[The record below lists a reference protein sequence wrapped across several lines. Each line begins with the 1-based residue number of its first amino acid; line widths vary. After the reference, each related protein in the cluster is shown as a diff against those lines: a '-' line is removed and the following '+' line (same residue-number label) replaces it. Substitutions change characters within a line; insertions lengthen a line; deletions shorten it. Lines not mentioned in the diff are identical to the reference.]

1 MQYQLV
7 RFCKM
12 AYSAT
17 ITSKGQITIPRA
29 ARQALNSSTVD
40 IEVQGN
46 LVILRP
52 VQSVA
57 GSLAAYQRGD
67 GAESFEEI
75 RAKVWQEVADEKT
88 GKPS

>member
-1 MQYQLV
+1 
-7 RFCKM
+7 M

-57 GSLAAYQRGD
+57 GTLAAYSR
-67 GAESFEEI
+67 GAENFEEI
-75 RAKVWQEVADEKT
+75 KDRVWQEVADEKT
-88 GKPS
+88 GKSS

>member
-1 MQYQLV
+1 
-7 RFCKM
+7 M

-52 VQSVA
+52 VQSV
-57 GSLAAYQRGD
+57 GGVLSAYARGTED
-67 GAESFEEI
+67 YEEI
-75 RAKVWQEVADEKT
+75 RDKVWQEVADEKAD
-88 GKPS
+88 KPS

>member
-1 MQYQLV
+1 
-7 RFCKM
+7 M
-12 AYSAT
+12 AFLAT

-57 GSLAAYQRGD
+57 GSLAAYQRGAD
-67 GAESFEEI
+67 TIESI
-75 RAKVWQEVADEKT
+75 RDKVWQEVADEKA

>member
-1 MQYQLV
+1 
-7 RFCKM
+7 M

-57 GSLAAYQRGD
+57 ASLAAYRGN
-67 GAESFEEI
+67 AENIGEI
-75 RAKVWQEVADEKT
+75 RDKVWQEVADEKAC
-88 GKPS
+88 KSS

>member
-1 MQYQLV
+1 
-7 RFCKM
+7 M
-12 AYSAT
+12 AFSAT

-52 VQSVA
+52 VQSVG
-57 GSLAAYQRGD
+57 GSLAAYGRGIEPFND
-67 GAESFEEI
+67 I
-75 RAKVWQEVADEKT
+75 RDTVWQEVADEKA
-88 GKPS
+88 GNPS

>member
-1 MQYQLV
+1 
-7 RFCKM
+7 M

-17 ITSKGQITIPRA
+17 ITSKGQVTIPRA
-29 ARQALNSSTVD
+29 ARQALNSTAVD
-40 IEVQGN
+40 IEIQGN

-57 GSLAAYQRGD
+57 GSLAAYRS
-67 GAESFEEI
+67 GAEGFAEI
-75 RAKVWQEVADEKT
+75 RDEVWQGVADEKA

>member
-1 MQYQLV
+1 
-7 RFCKM
+7 M
-12 AYSAT
+12 AFTAT

-52 VQSVA
+52 IQSVA
-57 GSLAAYQRGD
+57 GSLAAYRSADENFG
-67 GAESFEEI
+67 EI
-75 RAKVWQEVADEKT
+75 RDKVWQEVADEKA
-88 GKPS
+88 GKPT

>member
-1 MQYQLV
+1 
-7 RFCKM
+7 M
-12 AYSAT
+12 AFSAT

-57 GSLAAYQRGD
+57 GSLAAYRRAD
-67 GAESFEEI
+67 ESFGEI
-75 RAKVWQEVADEKT
+75 RDKVWQEVADEKA
-88 GKPS
+88 GKPP

>member
-1 MQYQLV
+1 MT
-7 RFCKM
+7 
-12 AYSAT
+12 YSAT

-29 ARQALNSSTVD
+29 ARQALNSTTVD

-57 GSLAAYQRGD
+57 GSLAVYNR

-75 RAKVWQEVADEKT
+75 RSKVWQEVSDEKA
-88 GKPS
+88 GKAS

>member
-1 MQYQLV
+1 MSYP
-7 RFCKM
+7 
-12 AYSAT
+12 AT

-29 ARQALNSSTVD
+29 ARQALNSTTVD
-40 IEVQGN
+40 IEIQGN

-57 GSLAAYQRGD
+57 GSLAVYQH
-67 GAESFEEI
+67 GAEDFEEI
-75 RAKVWQEVADEKT
+75 RSKVWQEVADEKA

>member
-1 MQYQLV
+1 MS
-7 RFCKM
+7 
-12 AYSAT
+12 YSAT

-29 ARQALNSSTVD
+29 ARQALNSTTVD
-40 IEVQGN
+40 IEIQGN

-57 GSLAAYQRGD
+57 GSLAAYHHGV
-67 GAESFEEI
+67 EEFGEV
-75 RAKVWQEVADEKT
+75 RSKVWQEVADEKA

>member
-1 MQYQLV
+1 
-7 RFCKM
+7 M
-12 AYSAT
+12 AFSAT

-29 ARQALNSSTVD
+29 ARKALNSSTID

-52 VQSVA
+52 VLSV
-57 GSLAAYQRGD
+57 GGTLAAYSRGVEAFSEVRD
-67 GAESFEEI
+67 S
-75 RAKVWQEVADEKT
+75 VWKEVADEKA

>member
-1 MQYQLV
+1 
-7 RFCKM
+7 M
-12 AYSAT
+12 ACSAT

-57 GSLAAYQRGD
+57 GVLAAYGLGTED
-67 GAESFEEI
+67 FEKI
-75 RAKVWQEVADEKT
+75 RDNVWQEVADEKA
-88 GKPS
+88 GKSS

>member
-1 MQYQLV
+1 
-7 RFCKM
+7 M

-40 IEVQGN
+40 VEVQGN

-52 VQSVA
+52 VQSVG
-57 GSLAAYQRGD
+57 GSLAAYSRGT
-67 GAESFEEI
+67 EPFEEI
-75 RAKVWQEVADEKT
+75 RDTVWKEVADEKADNPT
-88 GKPS
+88 

>member
-1 MQYQLV
+1 
-7 RFCKM
+7 M
-12 AYSAT
+12 AFSAT

-29 ARQALNSSTVD
+29 ARKALNTSTVD

-57 GSLAAYQRGD
+57 GSLAAYQRD
-67 GAESFEEI
+67 PEKLEKI
-75 RAKVWQEVADEKT
+75 RDAVWQEVADEKAD
-88 GKPS
+88 KPS

>member
-1 MQYQLV
+1 
-7 RFCKM
+7 M

-29 ARQALNSSTVD
+29 ARQALKSSTVD

-52 VQSVA
+52 VLSVA
-57 GSLAAYQRGD
+57 GSLSTYRLED
-67 GAESFEEI
+67 GAFENI
-75 RAKVWQEVADEKT
+75 RDTVWQEVADEKT

>member
-1 MQYQLV
+1 
-7 RFCKM
+7 M

-52 VQSVA
+52 VRSVA
-57 GSLAAYQRGD
+57 AALAVYSRGM
-67 GAESFEEI
+67 ENFTEI
-75 RAKVWQEVADEKT
+75 RESVWQEVADEKA